1 MAKRKIADCINVR
14 INVGNYQHIELTKYA
29 EEEIEYSTDLERT
42 QKEESLRDDLV
53 TSLIKSMKAIPERLN
68 KGGQN
73 AQEVEE
79 SIKKSIPAWL
89 ANGTVPNIANMAKK
103 QEVQVTAEQKSNKD
117 DYSKDSAK
125 DMDVFEDPKPESKEE
140 MKQVLSIIDSK
151 PDIPEID
158 KVDASDLFEEDKA
171 SVSAVVS
178 EVKEVKEA
186 KKISIDK
193 KSEFDDIFDD
203 DIFDDK

>member
-68 KGGQN
+68 KGVQN

-89 ANGTVPNIANMAKK
+89 ANGTVSNIANMAKK
-103 QEVQVTAEQKSNKD
+103 QEIQVTAEQKSNKD

-178 EVKEVKEA
+178 EVKEAKEA
-186 KKISIDK
+186 KKISSDK